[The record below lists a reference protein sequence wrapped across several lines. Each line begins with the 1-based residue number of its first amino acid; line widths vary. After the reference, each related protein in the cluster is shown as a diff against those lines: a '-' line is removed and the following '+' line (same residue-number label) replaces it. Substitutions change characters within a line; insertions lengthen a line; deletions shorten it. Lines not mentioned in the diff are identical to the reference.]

1 MVKYLKPAISFI
13 ILIFFLQGI
22 HGQKSK
28 DYQDFLAERFLRY
41 CKIVPREEIFVH
53 TDREDY
59 ISGEDLWFNI
69 YLIDRQSSRPSENS
83 KIAYFELLNQDNRP
97 VVQKRIRL
105 DKGFGPGQVVLPDTL
120 SNGIYTL
127 RVYTSWMKNFL
138 PENCF
143 MKNINIYNALRTK
156 TNNGKFN
163 ITSKINIRAG
173 AVHNNESANTGLAL
187 RVNNLLADT
196 LELFVSA
203 TDAYRSGNNNIFYL
217 FIQTHGIINYIST
230 EKLFGKNCKIAIP
243 KKELIPGINHITL
256 FDSKLQPLNEMFIY
270 SPEKKNENL
279 TLRFPGNYKTRDR
292 VILEILTDKVSETLL
307 NGTNISI
314 SVYPETDGSALNDL
328 NDYMVFGSEFG
339 VPPWKSV
346 AIEKLNELPSNLMD
360 SILSTLKSNWIDW
373 KAILSDDIPSFRYRI
388 EKDDHYLSGKL
399 VNSLTMTAK
408 PDKFLFLSTPGKEA
422 VIQYARTDNEGNF
435 SFNIKIGEGVNDIII
450 QPDEIENSSIKTE
463 PPFSEKYFQQELV
476 TDTSKNVIPPY
487 ISKLSVNYQVGK
499 IYGSSALGNPQ
510 APLILQS
517 ELKRFYG
524 KPDIELFLA
533 DYINLP
539 VMQEVF
545 YELLPG
551 VFLRNRKSGYE
562 ISIAD
567 PLTNAVYNKQPLLLI
582 DGVRIVDPSIIADL
596 DPEIIEKIDVVKEMY
611 LVGTNLFYGIVN
623 VISKAGDYSCVT
635 LPDYAIRMP
644 YRVVD
649 PILPFVSPDYSSV
662 ETKDSRVPDFR
673 NTLYWNPSFRP
684 NKDGKARIEFWTSD
698 ITSDYIINI
707 QGITSDG
714 KMFSFKKILKVE

>member
-1 MVKYLKPAISFI
+1 
-13 ILIFFLQGI
+13 
-22 HGQKSK
+22 
-28 DYQDFLAERFLRY
+28 LA
-41 CKIVPREEIFVH
+41 
-53 TDREDY
+53 
-59 ISGEDLWFNI
+59 
-69 YLIDRQSSRPSENS
+69 
-83 KIAYFELLNQDNRP
+83 
-97 VVQKRIRL
+97 
-105 DKGFGPGQVVLPDTL
+105 
-120 SNGIYTL
+120 
-127 RVYTSWMKNFL
+127 
-138 PENCF
+138 
-143 MKNINIYNALRTK
+143 
-156 TNNGKFN
+156 
-163 ITSKINIRAG
+163 
-173 AVHNNESANTGLAL
+173 
-187 RVNNLLADT
+187 
-196 LELFVSA
+196 
-203 TDAYRSGNNNIFYL
+203 RS
-217 FIQTHGIINYIST
+217 
-230 EKLFGKNCKIAIP
+230 
-243 KKELIPGINHITL
+243 
-256 FDSKLQPLNEMFIY
+256 
-270 SPEKKNENL
+270 
-279 TLRFPGNYKTRDR
+279 
-292 VILEILTDKVSETLL
+292 
-307 NGTNISI
+307 
-314 SVYPETDGSALNDL
+314 
-328 NDYMVFGSEFG
+328 
-339 VPPWKSV
+339 
-346 AIEKLNELPSNLMD
+346 
-360 SILSTLKSNWIDW
+360 
-373 KAILSDDIPSFRYRI
+373 
-388 EKDDHYLSGKL
+388 
-399 VNSLTMTAK
+399 
-408 PDKFLFLSTPGKEA
+408 
-422 VIQYARTDNEGNF
+422 
-435 SFNIKIGEGVNDIII
+435 
-450 QPDEIENSSIKTE
+450 
-463 PPFSEKYFQQELV
+463 
-476 TDTSKNVIPPY
+476 
-487 ISKLSVNYQVGK
+487 
-499 IYGSSALGNPQ
+499 LGNPQ